1 MNETLQL
8 MHSHRSV
15 RSYQDRPIA
24 PDMLDAVLDAAWK
37 GPTSI
42 NGQQVSL
49 VVVQDA
55 ERRSRIAEIAGGQP
69 WIAQAPVFVALVVDF
84 HKTRVGVE
92 MAGEQQVIHNS
103 VEAFAVGAVDAG
115 IALGNLIT
123 AAHAAG
129 LGAVPIG
136 GIRRDPQAMIELL
149 ELPALTFPIAGV
161 ALGHIQDNSAQKPR
175 LPRDSFVHRERYQA
189 DSLPGHIAA
198 YDDTLRQHWQ
208 TIGRADGEPW
218 SDSIAR
224 FYRQVYFPKVAP
236 AARAQG
242 FGFEL

>member
-15 RSYQDRPIA
+15 RSYQDKPVA
-24 PDMLDAVLDAAWK
+24 PELLDAVLDAAWK

-55 ERRSRIAEIAGGQP
+55 ERRARIAEIAGGQP
-69 WIAQAPVFVALVVDF
+69 WIAQAPVFVAVVMDF
-84 HKTRVGVE
+84 HKTRLGVE
-92 MAGEQQVIHNS
+92 MAGEKQVIHDS
-103 VEAFAVGAVDAG
+103 VEAFAVGSVDAG

-123 AAHAAG
+123 AAHAVG

-149 ELPALTFPIAGV
+149 DLPELTFPLAGV
-161 ALGHIQDNSAQKPR
+161 VIGHIQHDGEQKPR
-175 LPRDSFVHRERYQA
+175 MPRASFIHRERYHA
-189 DSLPGHIAA
+189 EDLAGHIAA
-198 YDDTLRQHWQ
+198 YDDTLSRHWQ
-208 TIGRADGEPW
+208 DIGRADGEPW
-218 SDSIAR
+218 TANTAR
-224 FYRQVYFPKVAP
+224 YYRQVYFPKVAP

-242 FGFEL
+242 FGFEQ

>member
-15 RSYQDRPIA
+15 RSYQDQPIA
-24 PDMLDAVLDAAWK
+24 PEMLDAVLDAAWK

-55 ERRSRIAEIAGGQP
+55 KRRQRIAEIAGGQP
-69 WIAQAPVFVALVVDF
+69 WIAQAPVFIAIVMDF

-92 MAGEQQVIHNS
+92 MAGERQLIHNS

-136 GIRRDPQAMIELL
+136 GIRRDPQAMIDLL
-149 ELPALTFPIAGV
+149 ELPELTFPLAGV
-161 ALGHIQDNSAQKPR
+161 AIGHIQDDGAQKPR
-175 LPRDSFVHRERYQA
+175 LPRASFIHRERYQA
-189 DSLPGHIAA
+189 EGLAGHIAA
-198 YDDTLRQHWQ
+198 YDDTLRRHWE

-218 SDSIAR
+218 TANTAR
-224 FYRQVYFPKVAP
+224 VYRQVYFPQVAP
-236 AARAQG
+236 VARAQG
-242 FGFEL
+242 FGFEQ

>member
-15 RSYQDRPIA
+15 RSYQDKPIA
-24 PDMLDAVLDAAWK
+24 PELLDAVLDAAWK

-55 ERRSRIAEIAGGQP
+55 ERRQRIAEIAGGQP
-69 WIAQAPVFVALVVDF
+69 WIAQAPVFVAIVMDF
-84 HKTRVGVE
+84 HKTRLGVE
-92 MAGEQQVIHNS
+92 MAGEKQVIHDS
-103 VEAFAVGAVDAG
+103 VEAFAVGSVDAG

-136 GIRRDPQAMIELL
+136 GIRRDPRAMVELL
-149 ELPALTFPIAGV
+149 ELPELTFPLVGL
-161 ALGHIQDNSAQKPR
+161 ALGHIQNDADVKPR
-175 LPRDSFVHRERYQA
+175 LPRESFVHRERYQA
-189 DSLPGHIAA
+189 DGLAGHIAA
-198 YDDTLRQHWQ
+198 YDDTLRRHWQ
-208 TIGRADGEPW
+208 EIGREDGEPW
-218 SDSIAR
+218 TANTAR
-224 FYRQVYFPKVAP
+224 YYRQVYFPQVAP
-236 AARAQG
+236 VARAQG
-242 FGFEL
+242 FGFEQ

>member
-15 RSYQDRPIA
+15 RSYQDKPVA
-24 PDMLDAVLDAAWK
+24 PELLDAVLDAAWK

-55 ERRSRIAEIAGGQP
+55 ERRARIAEIAGGQP
-69 WIAQAPVFVALVVDF
+69 WIAQAPVFVAVVMDF
-84 HKTRVGVE
+84 HKTRLGVE
-92 MAGEQQVIHNS
+92 MAGEKQVIHDS
-103 VEAFAVGAVDAG
+103 VEAFAVGSVDAG

-123 AAHAAG
+123 AAHAVG

-149 ELPALTFPIAGV
+149 DLPELTFPLAGV
-161 ALGHIQDNSAQKPR
+161 VIGHIQHDGEQKPR
-175 LPRDSFVHRERYQA
+175 LPRASFIHRERYHA
-189 DSLPGHIAA
+189 EDLAGHIAA
-198 YDDTLRQHWQ
+198 YDDTLSRHWQ
-208 TIGRADGEPW
+208 DIGRADGEPW
-218 SDSIAR
+218 TANTAR
-224 FYRQVYFPKVAP
+224 YYRQVYFPKVAP

-242 FGFEL
+242 FGFEQ

>member
-15 RSYQDRPIA
+15 RSYRDQPVA
-24 PDMLDAVLDAAWK
+24 PEMLDAVLDAAWK

-55 ERRSRIAEIAGGQP
+55 ERRQRIAEIAGGQP
-69 WIAQAPVFVALVVDF
+69 WIAQAPVFVAVVMDF
-84 HKTRVGVE
+84 HKTRLGVE
-92 MAGEQQVIHNS
+92 MAGEKQVIHDS
-103 VEAFAVGAVDAG
+103 VEAFAVGSVDAG

-136 GIRRDPQAMIELL
+136 GIRRDPQAMIDLL
-149 ELPALTFPIAGV
+149 ALPELTFPLAGV
-161 ALGHIQDNSAQKPR
+161 VIGHIKDDSEQKPR
-175 LPRDSFVHRERYQA
+175 LPRASFVHRERYHA
-189 DSLPGHIAA
+189 DDLAGHIAA
-198 YDDTLRQHWQ
+198 YDETLSRHWQ
-208 TIGRADGEPW
+208 DIGRADGEPW
-218 SDSIAR
+218 TANTAR
-224 FYRQVYFPKVAP
+224 YYRQVYFPKVAP

-242 FGFEL
+242 FGFEQ

>member
-15 RSYQDRPIA
+15 RSYQDKPVA
-24 PDMLDAVLDAAWK
+24 PELLDAVLDAAWK

-55 ERRSRIAEIAGGQP
+55 ERRARIAEIAGGQP
-69 WIAQAPVFVALVVDF
+69 WIAQAPVFVAVVMDF
-84 HKTRVGVE
+84 HKTRLGVE
-92 MAGEQQVIHNS
+92 MAGEKQVIHDS
-103 VEAFAVGAVDAG
+103 VEAFAVGSVDAG

-123 AAHAAG
+123 AAHAVS

-149 ELPALTFPIAGV
+149 DLPELTFPLAGV
-161 ALGHIQDNSAQKPR
+161 VIGHIQHDGEQKPR
-175 LPRDSFVHRERYQA
+175 LPRASFIHRERYHA
-189 DSLPGHIAA
+189 EDLAGHIAA
-198 YDDTLRQHWQ
+198 YDDTLSRHWQ
-208 TIGRADGEPW
+208 DIGRADGEPW
-218 SDSIAR
+218 TANTAR
-224 FYRQVYFPKVAP
+224 YYRQVYFPKVAP

-242 FGFEL
+242 FGFEQ